1 MRFRKRG
8 RFSLIIR
15 VFLKVP
21 AEDEFGMVQTGY
33 KKKASSVAET
43 QFARGEEDTGARLP
57 CLTLASV
64 VGLLQIIVAFGSI
77 VFAAVLPPPPSATSL
92 LMYASHFTKYIH
104 VKHSPHAFSARY
116 VLMLGCRRRATKAE
130 RRGIIRSRLQFV
142 RFT

>member
-15 VFLKVP
+15 VFLKAP

-33 KKKASSVAET
+33 KKASCVAET

-77 VFAAVLPPPPSATSL
+77 VFAVVLPPPPL
-92 LMYASHFTKYIH
+92 PLPCLCM
-104 VKHSPHAFSARY
+104 
-116 VLMLGCRRRATKAE
+116 RR
-130 RRGIIRSRLQFV
+130 ILQSIS
-142 RFT
+142 T